1 MAEPRAR
8 VLQQKGHPNFAKE
21 LRLLMYAYGDDREPL
36 DETVKVFDEIVTD
49 FIIET
54 CHEASRSAQHARRQ
68 KIKVDDFRFALRK
81 DAVKLGRVQEL
92 LQMDKVL
99 KDWRK
104 AFNEN
109 DDRIATDLVGGDGE
123 DVSAATA
130 SASAAQAPGGRTAA
144 PRAAPRS
151 SSAAAAGEG
160 VAVDEDGSIAATG
173 ARKRRRKSRKENR

>member
-1 MAEPRAR
+1 
-8 VLQQKGHPNFAKE
+8 
-21 LRLLMYAYGDDREPL
+21 MYAYGDDREPL

-123 DVSAATA
+123 DASSATA
-130 SASAAQAPGGRTAA
+130 PAAPAAPGRRAGGARAAPPPASAAA
-144 PRAAPRS
+144 S
-151 SSAAAAGEG
+151 VAAGEG
-160 VAVDEDGSIAATG
+160 VIVDDDGSMTATG